1 MRNNIEV
8 ATARKVS
15 FTRMPLTNELIIRV
29 MIRKF
34 DIRFDQFPK
43 FLSVFFYSIF
53 FFKTSSSFQPLIIC
67 RVQNL
72 MDATERPVRNRTK
85 NRRPKMA
92 PETQKWH
99 RQLKTAHLN
108 RVISLIALNVRN
120 PKKLIQIVQL
130 S

>member
-1 MRNNIEV
+1 MRNNMEV

-53 FFKTSSSFQPLIIC
+53 FSKLVHHF
-67 RVQNL
+67 
-72 MDATERPVRNRTK
+72 NR
-85 NRRPKMA
+85 
-92 PETQKWH
+92 
-99 RQLKTAHLN
+99 
-108 RVISLIALNVRN
+108 
-120 PKKLIQIVQL
+120 
-130 S
+130 

>member
-43 FLSVFFYSIF
+43 FLSVFFILF
-53 FFKTSSSFQPLIIC
+53 FFQTSPSFRPLIIC
-67 RVQNL
+67 KVQNL

-85 NRRPKMA
+85 NRRLKMA

>member
-43 FLSVFFYSIF
+43 FSLSIF
-53 FFKTSSSFQPLIIC
+53 LLYFFFQ
-67 RVQNL
+67 N
-72 MDATERPVRNRTK
+72 
-85 NRRPKMA
+85 
-92 PETQKWH
+92 
-99 RQLKTAHLN
+99 
-108 RVISLIALNVRN
+108 
-120 PKKLIQIVQL
+120 
-130 S
+130 